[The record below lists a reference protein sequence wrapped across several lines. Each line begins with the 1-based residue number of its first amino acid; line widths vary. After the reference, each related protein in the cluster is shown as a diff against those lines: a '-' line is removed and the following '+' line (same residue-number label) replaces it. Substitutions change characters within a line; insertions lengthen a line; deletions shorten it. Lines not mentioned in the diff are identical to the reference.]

1 MGEYLTNGGGKKLLT
16 IITVD
21 YEKEIIYARASH
33 EDAYGNNAMFG
44 NPTDG
49 EIIEYCKE
57 NLAAPDGVEF
67 SEFKIE
73 RY

>member
-1 MGEYLTNGGGKKLLT
+1 MKMLT

-21 YEKEIIYARASH
+21 YEKEIICARASQA
-33 EDAYGNNAMFG
+33 DADGNNAMFG
-44 NPTDG
+44 NPTDA

-57 NLAAPDGVEF
+57 NLAAPDRGDF
-67 SEFKIE
+67 SEFTIE